1 MSAVQPALQLSLLD
15 RLSNTLDEDINSTNV
30 YSNYGRQAYRRS
42 IRRDLEA
49 LLNAKLHWHTW
60 PEWYGE
66 LDLSLFSYGLPDFSS
81 MPLSSQD
88 GRDKLCQIVEQTIR
102 KFEPRFIDLSVTTVS
117 EEQPLDRVMRLRIHA
132 LCHADPEP
140 EEMTFDSEVE
150 PLSLGIK
157 IVE

>member
-1 MSAVQPALQLSLLD
+1 MSGLPALQLSLLD
-15 RLSNTLDEDINSTNV
+15 RLCNTHDDALASNGV
-30 YSNYGRQAYRRS
+30 YSIYGRQAYRQS

-60 PEWYGE
+60 PEWYHE

-88 GRDKLCQIVEQTIR
+88 GRERLCQIVEQTIR
-102 KFEPRFIDLSVTTVS
+102 KFEPRFIDVSVSTVS
-117 EEQPLDRVMRLRIHA
+117 DEQPLDRVLRLRIHA

-150 PLSLGIK
+150 PVCLGIK

>member
-1 MSAVQPALQLSLLD
+1 MSGVQSALQLSLLD
-15 RLSNTLDEDINSTNV
+15 RLSNGLDDQPISGDI
-30 YSNYGRQAYRRS
+30 YSGYGRQAYRRS

-60 PEWYGE
+60 PEWYSE

-88 GRDKLCQIVEQTIR
+88 GRELLCQIVEQTIR
-102 KFEPRFIDLSVTTVS
+102 KFEPRFIDLSVTTVND
-117 EEQPLDRVMRLRIHA
+117 EQPLDRILRLRIHA

-140 EEMTFDSEVE
+140 EEITFDSEVE
-150 PLSLGIK
+150 PVCLGIK